1 MAAAGFTFDVADYG
15 SGTPGVFDL
24 HTVVFANYEA
34 IVVASDYGGWLRQ
47 DELDILNAR
56 SAEIIDYINTGN
68 RGLVAF
74 AESGS
79 RPPDTTH
86 DRFGFLPF
94 LVSASPLNQGES
106 GFTLTPE
113 GIALGLVTSDV
124 NGNFSHNVF
133 TGTGGLD
140 VIDRDPLGEILSLAT
155 RGVVTVCGVNSTDA
169 ELLPYQASGYRYLI
183 IPAGS
188 APPAGF
194 EQPGFDDSGWSV
206 GGAAFGNASSGCPLL
221 PAIQTDWPPGTE
233 LLVRRVVS
241 APAGTANLRVVVTI
255 NNDIVEPFFNGSLIG
270 GSLSQLGCKAP
281 DTNGISVPQ
290 ALVQAGQNVV
300 AWHLRNAGT
309 NNFFDPR
316 ITSCVPVSPLTC
328 PSNILAQTDPG
339 QCSAAIA
346 YPTPTVAGQTVT
358 CDPPSGAAFLKGTTI
373 VTCTATN
380 AGGNSETCSFSVT
393 VNDTEPPTLTCPHLV
408 VANDPGQCSAAV
420 ADYGVKATDNCP
432 DAVQLTCNPPPGSTF
447 PKGATTVACN
457 AADGSGNTN
466 ACSFT
471 VTVQDQEA
479 PRVACRPASNP
490 SGKKIPVAGKN
501 PNSGENP
508 DGYYQL
514 LAKDNCDA
522 NPKLY
527 IADSASSFV
536 AGPFTS
542 GDVVKITQTL
552 DVEPG
557 QQPGPQYVAAHI
569 FLHGDALLF
578 ATDADGNASSPIN
591 CNVPPP
597 PK

>member
-1 MAAAGFTFDVADYG
+1 MKSKLSVVAAVALSLLGAGQISTRAGGVFITGHDPDYHALGSVGARHIIQRAIAYVTVDIPNPRILLVTDLRNPGGDQVDSRLGMAAAGFTFDVADYG

-56 SAEIIDYINTGN
+56 SAEIIDYINTGK
-68 RGLVAF
+68 RGVVAF

-281 DTNGISVPQ
+281 DTNGISVRH
-290 ALVQAGQNVV
+290 ALAQAGQTLVP
-300 AWHLRNAGT
+300 LPRRNAGT

-316 ITSCVPVSPLTC
+316 LTSHVPVLPLT
-328 PSNILAQTDPG
+328 
-339 QCSAAIA
+339 
-346 YPTPTVAGQTVT
+346 
-358 CDPPSGAAFLKGTTI
+358 
-373 VTCTATN
+373 
-380 AGGNSETCSFSVT
+380 
-393 VNDTEPPTLTCPHLV
+393 
-408 VANDPGQCSAAV
+408 
-420 ADYGVKATDNCP
+420 
-432 DAVQLTCNPPPGSTF
+432 PPP
-447 PKGATTVACN
+447 
-457 AADGSGNTN
+457 
-466 ACSFT
+466 
-471 VTVQDQEA
+471 
-479 PRVACRPASNP
+479 
-490 SGKKIPVAGKN
+490 
-501 PNSGENP
+501 
-508 DGYYQL
+508 
-514 LAKDNCDA
+514 
-522 NPKLY
+522 
-527 IADSASSFV
+527 
-536 AGPFTS
+536 
-542 GDVVKITQTL
+542 
-552 DVEPG
+552 
-557 QQPGPQYVAAHI
+557 HI
-569 FLHGDALLF
+569 ILQ
-578 ATDADGNASSPIN
+578 
-591 CNVPPP
+591 
-597 PK
+597 